1 MKLSVIAFI
10 ILLLSSLSY
19 SSRRVIIL
27 KLDPNKNCLD
37 EKKRGEFLK
46 VMLKPKT
53 KYFVMMVGKMWLS
66 EQTGNDA
73 DPVNGMMTYY
83 RAYENGKDVDRYRV
97 LKHKDRFVF
106 TTASTN
112 PVFTGFIMEIF
123 SKRNNMGTFKIT
135 LRELGPAR

>member
-1 MKLSVIAFI
+1 MKLSVISFI
-10 ILLLSSLSY
+10 ILILSSFSF
-19 SSRRVIIL
+19 SSGRVIVL
-27 KLDPNKNCLD
+27 RLDPNKHCID
-37 EKKRGEFLK
+37 EKKRGDFLT
-46 VMLKPKT
+46 VTLKPKT
-53 KYFVMMVGKMWLS
+53 KYFVMMVGKVYLS

-83 RAYENGKDVDRYRV
+83 RAYENGKNVDRYKV